1 MDKCYK
7 KSEGVFVLDFAE
19 PKEQYEVTDT
29 AVTPSNYTPAE
40 LEAMESDFFD
50 GSKVGMIQNYAF
62 KLNALAAKVDE
73 LNLAGE

>member
-7 KSEGVFVLDFAE
+7 KAEGVFVLDFAE

-29 AVTPSNYTPAE
+29 DVVPSNYTAAE
-40 LEAMESDFFD
+40 LEAMEAYFFGGD
-50 GSKVGMIQNYAF
+50 VSGAIQNYAL

-73 LNLAGE
+73 LNLAGQ